1 MLRRGVRDFSKQD
14 ADQAGGRMPDA
25 LYVTSMQAR
34 SGKAVVALGLME
46 LLTRQV
52 ERVAVFRPVIA
63 TGSTPDPLIDL
74 LRERYRLDLAYEDA
88 YAFTYSD
95 AARVESDGG
104 TQRLIAQIADHFSR
118 LRDKFEFV
126 LCLGTDYTG
135 PSAAT
140 ELALNAELAVNLA
153 TPVVNVVSGYGKDVE
168 SLAIATRSS
177 QELLVD
183 HGCALVATVLNRVE
197 PAVVAQLRAAA
208 PVATGQAPV
217 YLLPDVPV
225 LSALTVD
232 EVVSALGATVLAGSG
247 ASMHREVE
255 AYLAG
260 SGYLQTMMPR
270 LVNGTLLF
278 ASGDRADL
286 AVAMGAAAL
295 SPALP
300 TPSGI
305 VLTCG
310 IKLDAATLALIEP
323 SGMPVVAV
331 EADTYAALH
340 ALEGVRGEIRSGSRR
355 KIAAALG
362 QFASAVDVDELTS
375 RIRLTQSDVV
385 TPLMFSAGLL
395 ERARGSQRTI
405 VLPEADDDRVLRA
418 AEELVHQHVVSL
430 TLLGDPAVVAARVE
444 KLGLNLADTQVI
456 DPATSPLRHEFADLY
471 AALRSHKGVTAD
483 AAWDA
488 MGDSSYFA
496 TMLVHTGRVD
506 GMVSGATHTTA
517 DTIRPAL
524 EIIKTAPHAAL
535 VSSAFFI
542 CLPQRVLVFA
552 DCAVNLDPDAEQLAD
567 IAIRTAETAAA
578 FGIEPVV
585 ALVSYST
592 GDSGSGIGVDKVR
605 EATARVAAL
614 RPDLPLAGPV
624 QYDAAV
630 DPAVAASKLPGNAV
644 AGHANVLIFPD
655 LNTGNTTYKAV
666 QRSAG
671 ATAIGPVLQGLRRPV
686 NDLSRGCTVADI
698 VNTVAITAIQAQQLQ
713 NVRA

>member
-1 MLRRGVRDFSKQD
+1 
-14 ADQAGGRMPDA
+14 MPDA

-63 TGSTPDPLIDL
+63 SGPTPDPLIDL
-74 LRERYRLDLAYEDA
+74 LRERYRLDLDYEDA
-88 YAFTYSD
+88 YAFTYGD
-95 AARVESDGG
+95 AARVESSGG

-168 SLAIATRSS
+168 SLTIATRSS
-177 QELLVD
+177 QELLVE

-197 PAVVAQLRAAA
+197 PAVVAQLRTAALDTNEA
-208 PVATGQAPV
+208 ASQAPV
-217 YLLPDVPV
+217 YVLPDVPV
-225 LSALTVD
+225 LSALTID
-232 EVVSALGATVLAGSG
+232 EVVGALGATVLAGSG
-247 ASMHREVE
+247 APMHREVD

-310 IKLDAATLALIEP
+310 IKLDAATLALIHP
-323 SGMPVVAV
+323 SGLPVLAV

-375 RIRLTQSDVV
+375 RIRLTRSDVV

-395 ERARGSQRTI
+395 ERARANQRTI

-430 TLLGDPAVVAARVE
+430 TLLGDPAIVAARVE
-444 KLGLNLADTQVI
+444 KLGLNLAGTQVI
-456 DPATSPLRHEFADLY
+456 DPETSPLRQEFADLY

-488 MGDSSYFA
+488 MGDSTYFA

-506 GMVSGATHTTA
+506 GMVSGAGHTTA
-517 DTIRPAL
+517 DTVRPAL
-524 EIIKTAPHAAL
+524 EIIKTTPHAAL

-542 CLPQRVLVFA
+542 CLPHRVLVFA
-552 DCAVNLDPDAEQLAD
+552 DCAVNLDPDADQLAD
-567 IAIRTAETAAA
+567 IAVRTAETAAA

-592 GDSGSGIGVDKVR
+592 GNSGSGVGVEKVR
-605 EATARVAAL
+605 AAAARVAEL
-614 RPDLPLAGPV
+614 RPELPLAGPV

-671 ATAIGPVLQGLRRPV
+671 AIAIGPVLQGLRRPV
-686 NDLSRGCTVADI
+686 NDLSRGCTV
-698 VNTVAITAIQAQQLQ
+698 
-713 NVRA
+713 